1 MSKFTAYFEDTT
13 VDGLLR
19 QIWEYLDTHKG
30 FGVAPGVMN
39 SDQGGEDC
47 MAGESSIGDDQSEGD
62 G

>member
-13 VDGLLR
+13 VDGLLH

-30 FGVAPGVMN
+30 FGLASEVISG
-39 SDQGGEDC
+39 DQGGENC
-47 MAGESSIGDDQSEGD
+47 MAGEPSIGDDQSEGD